1 MSFHLIRGWTEGF
14 ANIKAGI
21 KGFKEINELISYNK
35 LYKNTVFII
44 QNEIFATIGNTFI
57 NKKEFGNYK
66 KIYPYKTEKKPFP
79 NILHPHR
86 FCHHNSTL
94 FDALSFAYIMKW
106 KKIVLVGVDLYDTR
120 YFFGRVTKH
129 YTQIIKQEFKNL
141 QNILIETRGLI
152 RTTAHT
158 TNFFLEKIELWKI
171 KFEEEGL
178 NLYVYNPKS
187 LLRKVLPIYKT

>member
-1 MSFHLIRGWTEGF
+1 M
-14 ANIKAGI
+14 
-21 KGFKEINELISYNK
+21 
-35 LYKNTVFII
+35 I
-44 QNEIFATIGNTFI
+44 QDTF
-57 NKKEFGNYK
+57 F
-66 KIYPYKTEKKPFP
+66 
-79 NILHPHR
+79 
-86 FCHHNSTL
+86 
-94 FDALSFAYIMKW
+94 W
-106 KKIVLVGVDLYDTR
+106 K
-120 YFFGRVTKH
+120 VTKH

-158 TNFFLEKIELWKI
+158 TNFFRKLNYGK